1 MVKVFIALILFLFY
15 ACGGNS
21 ESNKSAD
28 KPKELNDLSKKELSL
43 LLDKYPDSIPLLQ
56 KRAELSLD
64 SLDYPQ
70 LMKDA
75 AHAFRLDSNN
85 TTSRLLYA
93 LALINKDKNLIQS
106 SDFSTACY
114 HFSKV
119 LQKDTSELK
128 ALVGMGS
135 VFANLGNYDQAFVYV
150 NKALRINPKYRD
162 AYVLKGSMYLSKQNF
177 TLAKSSYETAIKQDS
192 KFFLGHLIL
201 GSIYEHENSPLCIEY
216 YTTAYQL
223 EPKNPEI
230 IYALAYA
237 NEKFD
242 RVKEAKR
249 LYRLI
254 AKVDSTYEIGYFH
267 LGDIKQFKEKDLDS
281 ALFFYSE
288 AIEINP
294 KHIESY
300 HNAGLAYEGKKQ
312 ISNALFMYRK
322 ALEINPNYNITLERV
337 NALGKRRS

>member
-106 SDFSTACY
+106 SDFSTA
-114 HFSKV
+114 
-119 LQKDTSELK
+119 
-128 ALVGMGS
+128 
-135 VFANLGNYDQAFVYV
+135 
-150 NKALRINPKYRD
+150 
-162 AYVLKGSMYLSKQNF
+162 
-177 TLAKSSYETAIKQDS
+177 
-192 KFFLGHLIL
+192 
-201 GSIYEHENSPLCIEY
+201 
-216 YTTAYQL
+216 
-223 EPKNPEI
+223 
-230 IYALAYA
+230 
-237 NEKFD
+237 
-242 RVKEAKR
+242 
-249 LYRLI
+249 
-254 AKVDSTYEIGYFH
+254 
-267 LGDIKQFKEKDLDS
+267 
-281 ALFFYSE
+281 
-288 AIEINP
+288 
-294 KHIESY
+294 
-300 HNAGLAYEGKKQ
+300 
-312 ISNALFMYRK
+312 
-322 ALEINPNYNITLERV
+322 
-337 NALGKRRS
+337 